1 MTRLF
6 NLDFQLLHDAVL
18 LGISIFFLC
27 MILSYLLFEPAKKL
41 LAERRERIAAE
52 IASAATD
59 KEKAE
64 SLKAQYEAKLAS
76 ADSQV
81 EQILS
86 DARKKGLENAAR
98 IESEAKEEAAR
109 IIARANEEA
118 ELNKKRVEDEVKQQ
132 MIAVAAL
139 MATKVVSA
147 NIDAT
152 IQESLVDETLR
163 EMGSATWQSR

>member
-27 MILSYLLFEPAKKL
+27 LILSYLLFEPAKKL

-59 KEKAE
+59 KEKAAA
-64 SLKAQYEAKLAS
+64 LKSEYEAKLAS
-76 ADSQV
+76 VDKEV

-86 DARKKGLENAAR
+86 EARKKALDNQMR
-98 IESEAKEEAAR
+98 IEGEAREEANR

-118 ELNKKRVEDEVKQQ
+118 ELSVKRVEDEVKQQ

-139 MATKVVSA
+139 MARKVIAA
-147 NIDAT
+147 NMDTT
-152 IQESLVDETLR
+152 IQASLVDETLK
-163 EMGSATWQSR
+163 EMGNATWQSK

>member
-1 MTRLF
+1 MSRLF

-41 LAERRERIAAE
+41 LAERKARIASE
-52 IASAATD
+52 IATAAD
-59 KEKAE
+59 DQEKAAK
-64 SLKAQYEAKLAS
+64 LKAEYEARLAS
-76 ADSQV
+76 ADQEV

-86 DARKKGLENAAR
+86 NARKKGLENAAR

-118 ELNKKRVEDEVKQQ
+118 GLAKKRAEDEMKQQ
-132 MIAVAAL
+132 LIAVAAL
-139 MATKVVSA
+139 MASKVVSA
-147 NIDAT
+147 KIDT
-152 IQESLVDETLR
+152 SIQESLVDETIK

>member
-18 LGISIFFLC
+18 LGISVFFLC
-27 MILSYLLFEPAKKL
+27 LILSYLLFEPAKKL
-41 LAERRERIAAE
+41 LAERKERIASD
-52 IASAATD
+52 IASAADD
-59 KEKAE
+59 KKAAAALKAE
-64 SLKAQYEAKLAS
+64 YESKLAN
-76 ADSQV
+76 AQKEV
-81 EQILS
+81 EQILGE
-86 DARKKGLENAAR
+86 ARQKGLANQAR

-118 ELNKKRVEDEVKQQ
+118 KLAAKRAEDEMKQQ

-139 MATKVVSA
+139 MAQKVVSA
-147 NIDAT
+147 NIDAS
-152 IQESLVDETLR
+152 IQESLVDETIK

>member
-1 MTRLF
+1 MSRLF

-18 LGISIFFLC
+18 LGISVFFLC

-41 LAERRERIAAE
+41 LAERKERIASE
-52 IASAATD
+52 IAAAADD
-59 KEKAE
+59 KAGAAKLKAE
-64 SLKAQYEAKLAS
+64 YEAKLAG
-76 ADSQV
+76 ADQEV

-86 DARKKGLENAAR
+86 DARKKGLANATR
-98 IESEAKEEAAR
+98 IESDAKEEAAR

-118 ELNKKRVEDEVKQQ
+118 ELAKKRAEDEMKQQ

-139 MATKVVSA
+139 MASKVVSA
-147 NIDAT
+147 KIDT
-152 IQESLVDETLR
+152 SIQESLVDETIK